1 MNPSI
6 TLLHLNVLPLPL
18 LPTPDKRG
26 FSFSSYSSTSYLSLS
41 PTLEKRGFSF
51 PSSSSGF
58 RNMIQT
64 TAILMYTKQKP
75 SIRAQSALQRASSA
89 EVHKVPKIAK
99 REKLMDKADPVQ
111 HHYTDQCVS
120 FQNLITS
127 KPRWMSVTN
136 IEQQDKIKHNEESL
150 KPRISILENN
160 KQDC

>member
-1 MNPSI
+1 MPALALIVYFIRSITRSTLITPYMKIGNTLFKTRALMWPGTSTSLSLMTICLQMMMMGKKINRHREIMNPSI

-75 SIRAQSALQRASSA
+75 SIRAQSAL
-89 EVHKVPKIAK
+89 
-99 REKLMDKADPVQ
+99 
-111 HHYTDQCVS
+111 
-120 FQNLITS
+120 
-127 KPRWMSVTN
+127 
-136 IEQQDKIKHNEESL
+136 
-150 KPRISILENN
+150 
-160 KQDC
+160 